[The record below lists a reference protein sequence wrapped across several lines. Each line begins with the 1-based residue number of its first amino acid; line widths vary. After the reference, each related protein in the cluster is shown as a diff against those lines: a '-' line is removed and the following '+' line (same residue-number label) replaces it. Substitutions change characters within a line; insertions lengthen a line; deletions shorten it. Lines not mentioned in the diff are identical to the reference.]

1 MTSEAPA
8 VATAEEIASRRIF
21 RLVLG
26 VTLSLVFSQAVNWP
40 LSFIAP
46 VFTLVILGLPVPVPS
61 FKAGIKFVLALLIPV
76 YVGTVVL
83 IPLFEHVRWAG
94 ILMVILALFG
104 SFYYSARGGS
114 MIMGMFMTVGL
125 TLIIAIGSV
134 SIDALLGV
142 IAGLGLGAISGV
154 VFVWL
159 AHAFLPD
166 LPTEPM
172 KLGKKP
178 KELPSIKMA
187 RRSALRSLIVV
198 LPMVIFFLF
207 SSSSTSYVAVM
218 IKVASMGQQANTDI
232 SRKMGRLQLEST
244 LWGGLAAIIAWQVMS
259 IWPSLLMY
267 GLLIALAGLLFGPR
281 IFVGKGMH
289 PKASM
294 WSYAFLTMI
303 IVLAPALLDGQTSD
317 GASSAFYSRLLLF
330 IIIAIYGSVSIAV
343 FDAFWP
349 FKQDSTT
356 PVQAETK

>member
-1 MTSEAPA
+1 MFSEVLAT
-8 VATAEEIASRRIF
+8 ATAEEIASRRIL
-21 RLVLG
+21 RLALG
-26 VTLSLVFSQAVNWP
+26 VTLSLIFSQAINWP

-46 VFTLVILGLPVPVPS
+46 VFTLFILGLPLPVPS
-61 FKAGIKFVLALLIPV
+61 FKAGIKFVLALLLPV
-76 YVGTVVL
+76 YVGTVL
-83 IPLFEHVRWAG
+83 LMPLLEHARWAG
-94 ILMVILALFG
+94 VLLLILALFG

-114 MIMGMFMTVGL
+114 MVMGMFMTVGL
-125 TLIIAIGSV
+125 TLITAVGSV
-134 SIDALLGV
+134 SIDALLAV
-142 IAGLGLGAISGV
+142 TAGLGIGAISGIA
-154 VFVWL
+154 FVWL
-159 AHAFLPD
+159 AYAFLPD

-172 KLGKKP
+172 KPSGKP
-178 KELPSIKMA
+178 KELPSIKTA

-207 SSSSTSYVAVM
+207 SSSSISYIAVM
-218 IKVASMGQQANTDI
+218 IKVASMGQQANADI
-232 SRKMGRLQLEST
+232 SRKMGHLQIEST

-303 IVLAPALLDGQTSD
+303 IVLAPALLDGLTSD
-317 GASSAFYSRLLLF
+317 GAGSAFYSRLFLF
-330 IIIAIYGSVSIAV
+330 IIIAIYGSVSVAV

-349 FKQDSTT
+349 FEQDSSTS
-356 PVQAETK
+356 VQAQVK